1 MPPEDYISGLGVMA
15 WGTQPATVLRSR
27 PTRPRMTGEWFLMSV
42 WCGGRIRQE
51 PPSFEWL
58 QREFIAPQLGERVE
72 LKVGWPT
79 VKVPF
84 VMVWGFK
91 CSFLSFFYSRRQ
103 GALKLSGLA

>member
-1 MPPEDYISGLGVMA
+1 VPPENHISGLGVMA
-15 WGTQPATVLRSR
+15 RGTQLATALGYGGSHESR

-84 VMVWGFK
+84 VMVWGFE
-91 CSFLSFFYSRRQ
+91 CSFLSFFIMEVR
-103 GALKLSGLA
+103 GA